1 MDLNWLHNRPQASGY
16 DHLMFQLSRN
26 KTEIEI
32 EITGIFSVNE
42 KLSEKNKES
51 IENINSYYL

>member
-1 MDLNWLHNRPQASGY
+1 
-16 DHLMFQLSRN
+16 MFQLSRN

-51 IENINSYYL
+51 IGIKKQLLSMI